1 MALIKVEKAHDIA
14 VGRPTVTRDD
24 LIRQLTSSDVAERRA
39 AVRELSTMA
48 DCPGLLFQHLADEK
62 NNNVRSLIF
71 VELINHKSSAVAGDL
86 LCLLAS
92 EDANL
97 RGGAIEALQEMP
109 DEMAPHVESMLV
121 DPDSDVRIGVV
132 AILAA
137 LRHPKVPTWLQEV
150 IEHDPHV
157 NVCAAAIDALAEV
170 GEPRAIPALAALAR
184 RFPDIAFVQFA
195 VDAARRRILG
205 R

>member
-1 MALIKVEKAHDIA
+1 MALIKVDDAPATLVGTPAMTRGTLIA
-14 VGRPTVTRDD
+14 
-24 LIRQLTSSDVAERRA
+24 QLKSSDVADRRA
-39 AVRELSTMA
+39 AVRGLAVFPDSTGVLYA
-48 DCPGLLFQHLADEK
+48 NLTLEK
-62 NNNVRSLIF
+62 NTSVRSLIF
-71 VELINHKSSAVAGDL
+71 VELINHKSSSVAADL

-109 DEMAPHVESMLV
+109 DEMAPHVEAMLA

-137 LRHPKVPTWLQEV
+137 LRHPKVPIWLQGV
-150 IEHDPHV
+150 IERDPHV

-170 GEPRAIPALAALAR
+170 GEPQSIPALAALAR
-184 RFPDIAFVQFA
+184 RFRDVAFVQFA
-195 VDAARRRILG
+195 VDAASRRILG

>member
-1 MALIKVEKAHDIA
+1 MGLIKIGEKSASP
-14 VGRPTVTRDD
+14 VGVPVIVREN
-24 LIRQLTSSDVAERRA
+24 LIDQLKSPDGTERRD
-39 AVRELSTMA
+39 AVRGMA
-48 DCPGLLFQHLADEK
+48 TLPDSMVLLYEHLTGET
-62 NNNVRSLIF
+62 NNSVRSLIF
-71 VELINHKSSAVAGDL
+71 VELINHKSFAVAGDL

-97 RGGAIEALQEMP
+97 RAGAIEALQEMP
-109 DEMAPHVESMLV
+109 NELAPHVEGMLV

-137 LRHPKVPTWLQEV
+137 LRHPKVPIWLQEV
-150 IEHDPHV
+150 IERDPHV

-170 GEPRAIPALAALAR
+170 GEPQSLPALAALAE
-184 RFPDIAFVQFA
+184 RFRDIAFVQFA
-195 VDAARRRILG
+195 VEAASRRILG

>member
-1 MALIKVEKAHDIA
+1 MGLIKAGHSAAPAGTPAMARDHLIKHLGSPDI
-14 VGRPTVTRDD
+14 
-24 LIRQLTSSDVAERRA
+24 AERRA
-39 AVRELSTMA
+39 AVR
-48 DCPGLLFQHLADEK
+48 GLAGLPDSAVLLYEHLKVEK
-62 NNNVRSLIF
+62 NNNVRSLVF
-71 VELINHKSSAVAGDL
+71 VELINHKSLSVAGDL

-132 AILAA
+132 AVLAA
-137 LRHPKVPTWLQEV
+137 LRHPKVPIWLQEV
-150 IEHDPHV
+150 IEHDSHV
-157 NVCAAAIDALAEV
+157 NVCAAAVDALAEV
-170 GEPRAIPALAALAR
+170 GEPRSLPALAALAK

-195 VDAARRRILG
+195 VEAASRRILG

>member
-1 MALIKVEKAHDIA
+1 MALIKADTLPVALVPSPA
-14 VGRPTVTRDD
+14 VTRSD
-24 LIRQLTSSDVAERRA
+24 LIGQLRSSDAADRRA
-39 AVRELSTMA
+39 AVRGLA
-48 DCPGLLFQHLADEK
+48 AFPDCAGVLYENLTVEQ
-62 NNNVRSLIF
+62 NNSVRSLIF

-109 DEMAPHVESMLV
+109 DEMAPHVEAMLV

-137 LRHPKVPTWLQEV
+137 LRHPKVPNWLQGV
-150 IEHDPHV
+150 IERDPHV

-170 GEPRAIPALAALAR
+170 GEPQSIPALAALAR
-184 RFPDIAFVQFA
+184 RFHDVAFVQFA

>member
-1 MALIKVEKAHDIA
+1 MALVKMDKVPADP
-14 VGRPTVTRDD
+14 VGAPVLARGH
-24 LIRQLTSSDVAERRA
+24 LIEQLQSTDVGERRA
-39 AVRELSTMA
+39 AVR
-48 DCPGLLFQHLADEK
+48 GLASLPNSMVLLYEHLALEN
-62 NNNVRSLIF
+62 NNNVRSLVF
-71 VELINHKSSAVAGDL
+71 VELINHKSFAIAGDL

-137 LRHPKVPTWLQEV
+137 LRHPKVPIWLQEV
-150 IEHDPHV
+150 IERDPHV

-170 GEPRAIPALAALAR
+170 GEPQAIPALIALAE
-184 RFPDIAFVQFA
+184 RFPDVAFVQFA
-195 VDAARRRILG
+195 VAAARRRILG

>member
-1 MALIKVEKAHDIA
+1 M
-14 VGRPTVTRDD
+14 
-24 LIRQLTSSDVAERRA
+24 
-39 AVRELSTMA
+39 
-48 DCPGLLFQHLADEK
+48 
-62 NNNVRSLIF
+62 
-71 VELINHKSSAVAGDL
+71 
-86 LCLLAS
+86 LCS

-109 DEMAPHVESMLV
+109 EQVAPHIESMLA

-137 LRHPKVPTWLQEV
+137 LRHPKVPGWLQAV
-150 IEHDPHV
+150 VVTDPHV

-170 GEPRAIPALAALAR
+170 GEPEVIPDLRALAK
-184 RFPDIAFVQFA
+184 RFAEVAFIQFA
-195 VDAARRRILG
+195 VDAASRRILG

>member
-1 MALIKVEKAHDIA
+1 MAFIKVGNSAASIITPVVA
-14 VGRPTVTRDD
+14 RDH
-24 LIRQLTSSDVAERRA
+24 LIELLKSPDVSERRA
-39 AVRELSTMA
+39 AVR
-48 DCPGLLFQHLADEK
+48 GLAAFPDSMVFLYEHLAVET
-62 NNNVRSLIF
+62 NNSVRSLVF
-71 VELINHKSSAVAGDL
+71 VELINHKSFAVAGDL

-109 DEMAPHVESMLV
+109 DEMAPHVEAMLV

-137 LRHPKVPTWLQEV
+137 LRHPKVPIWLQEV
-150 IEHDPHV
+150 IERDPHV

-170 GEPRAIPALAALAR
+170 GEPRSIPALIALAK
-184 RFPDIAFVQFA
+184 RFRDIAFIQFA
-195 VDAARRRILG
+195 VAAATRRISG